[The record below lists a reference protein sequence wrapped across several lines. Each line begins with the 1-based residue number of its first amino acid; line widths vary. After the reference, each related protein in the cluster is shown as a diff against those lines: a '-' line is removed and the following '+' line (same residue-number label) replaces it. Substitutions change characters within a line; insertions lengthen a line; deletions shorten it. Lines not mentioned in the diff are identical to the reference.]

1 MQFKKKL
8 WKHNAHHEQSIKS
21 LQKLAT
27 KTLIKKIYKRCL
39 IHIKEN

>member
-8 WKHNAHHEQSIKS
+8 LKHNARHELSIRS

-27 KTLIKKIYKRCL
+27 KTLIKKIYKLCSIL
-39 IHIKEN
+39 IKEN